1 MELLIL
7 PVVGLTSAIAGVIGV
22 KRCGL
27 SLSGLASAAAL
38 MLECIAAGMM
48 FTLGNLVLAVA
59 VVLGLRMLAGWFVS
73 MYLLDDVAWLLL
85 PLLQGITWSL
95 WRQRAR
101 ERGRS
106 RVTSP

>member
-7 PVVGLTSAIAGVIGV
+7 TVVGLSSAIAGVIGV
-22 KRCGL
+22 TRCGL

-38 MLECIAAGMM
+38 MLECIAAAMV

-73 MYLLDDVAWLLL
+73 IYLLDDVAWLLL

-95 WRQRAR
+95 WRQTAP
-101 ERGRS
+101 ERRPS
-106 RVTSP
+106 RVTSS

>member
-7 PVVGLTSAIAGVIGV
+7 TVVGLSSAIAGVIGV
-22 KRCGL
+22 TRCGL

-38 MLECIAAGMM
+38 MLECIAAGMV

-59 VVLGLRMLAGWFVS
+59 AVLGLRMLAGWFVS

-95 WRQRAR
+95 WRQTAR
-101 ERGRS
+101 ER
-106 RVTSP
+106 RVTSS